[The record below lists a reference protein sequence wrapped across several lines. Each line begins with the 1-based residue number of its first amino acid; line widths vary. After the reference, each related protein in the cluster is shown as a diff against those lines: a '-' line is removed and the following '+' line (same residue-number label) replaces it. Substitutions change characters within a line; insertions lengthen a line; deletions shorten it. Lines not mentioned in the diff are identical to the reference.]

1 MSDTV
6 APIREL
12 CGALVFYAN
21 RLGRLRRRVEPV
33 RADVT
38 GATYLSADCEYA
50 TTSPWY
56 RVIEPIYAELDT
68 FVRRG
73 DAAQC
78 AEVFADSWILANE
91 PKLHRMR
98 ACYEFD
104 KEFDEARAILDG
116 DDPAATLSLMVSEQ
130 AYWAMAPAVR
140 DVLMGMRHV
149 AVAGS
154 GPLPLTALAIAAGT
168 GARVTCIERDGAACR
183 LARRLIEIS
192 GHAGMVDAVE
202 TAIADT
208 GLLTTCDAVVGAVL
222 LGVSHDAAPTMPKR
236 EIIDQV
242 LSRAK
247 PGALLVMRDP
257 YRLGRLFYPPAD
269 VAASPGLEVERI
281 DPETGPDQPYMSS
294 FLFVRRTEPVEAH
307 ARSSAV

>member
-1 MSDTV
+1 MSETI
-6 APIREL
+6 APIKEL

-21 RLGRLRRRVEPV
+21 RLDRLRPREEPGP
-33 RADVT
+33 ADVT
-38 GATYLSADCEYA
+38 GATYLSADCGYA

-73 DAAQC
+73 GAAQC
-78 AEVFADSWILANE
+78 AEVFADPWILANE

-104 KEFDEARAILDG
+104 KEFDEARAIVDG
-116 DDPAATLSLMVSEQ
+116 DDPAATLSSMVSEQ
-130 AYWAMAPAVR
+130 SYWAMAPAVR
-140 DVLMGMRHV
+140 DVLTGMRHV

-154 GPLPLTALAIAAGT
+154 GPLPLTALAIASGT
-168 GARVTCIERDGAACR
+168 GARVTCIERDGAAYR
-183 LARRLIEIS
+183 LGRRLIEIS
-192 GHAGMVDAVE
+192 GHAGMVDTVKAGVP
-202 TAIADT
+202 DT
-208 GLLTTCDAVVGAVL
+208 ELLSTCDAVVGAVL
-222 LGVSHDAAPTMPKR
+222 LGVSHDDVPSMPKH

-257 YRLGRLFYPPAD
+257 YGLGRLFYPAAD

-281 DPETGPDQPYMSS
+281 DPETGPDRPYMSS
-294 FLFVRRTEPVEAH
+294 FLFVRRTEPVEAY